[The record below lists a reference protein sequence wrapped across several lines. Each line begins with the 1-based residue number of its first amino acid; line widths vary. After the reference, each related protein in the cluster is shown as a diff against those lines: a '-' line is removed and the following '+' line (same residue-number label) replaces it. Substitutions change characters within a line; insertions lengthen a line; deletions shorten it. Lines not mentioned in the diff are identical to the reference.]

1 MYIQHQ
7 RRAARMGEVME
18 TQVKSCKWNK
28 DTTRELLDCILESI
42 IIPPHSQA
50 FVSISRK
57 AYPSFRARQIIA
69 RIRIGAS
76 LLLAE
81 ASAVLCHVCVHAKFT
96 RGMHPASSLRVC
108 HIMPPTGH
116 AQNSYMKFSLTAYRV
131 LHYVQMLRG
140 RFPGIWVT
148 SVSPG
153 DQSSYLHHAFG
164 IDSRSK
170 LTAWKR

>member
-1 MYIQHQ
+1 MVGRTVRRRACRARRMYIQHQ

-50 FVSISRK
+50 FVSISWK
-57 AYPSFRARQIIA
+57 AYPSFRARQIIT
-69 RIRIGAS
+69 RTRIGAS

-81 ASAVLCHVCVHAKFT
+81 ASAVLCYVCVHAKFT

-108 HIMPPTGH
+108 HQLGMSRTHIRDSH
-116 AQNSYMKFSLTAYRV
+116 SLPIGCY
-131 LHYVQMLRG
+131 
-140 RFPGIWVT
+140 I
-148 SVSPG
+148 
-153 DQSSYLHHAFG
+153 
-164 IDSRSK
+164 I
-170 LTAWKR
+170 